1 MHLKSASRNLHR
13 VTGSIKKLRGIRQA
27 VGSRL
32 GQSYRVGRIKR
43 EAILRAAEATLIAH
57 GHARFTVE
65 RVAARLKISPGNLNY
80 YFPTKA
86 SLLEALISYVLVQYR
101 FRVRSAMQGNDTP
114 YKTLG
119 DSLRWLVN
127 DAASERTSRL
137 FRELWAIAL
146 HDPQVAKAMDAFYT
160 RSARAYLRSSVAKS
174 AATREV
180 ADLEAIVY
188 LILVLSE
195 GTTVLFGTRTGSRDL
210 FERVRETACR
220 AIMHLL
226 TPAARASSPTND
238 D

>member
-1 MHLKSASRNLHR
+1 M
-13 VTGSIKKLRGIRQA
+13 
-27 VGSRL
+27 
-32 GQSYRVGRIKR
+32 GRIKR

-86 SLLEALISYVLVQYR
+86 SLLEALIRFVMVRYR
-101 FRVRSAMQGNDTP
+101 YRVRTAMQGNGAS
-114 YKTLG
+114 YNTLG
-119 DSLRWLVN
+119 DSLRWLIN
-127 DAASERTSRL
+127 DAASEPTSRL
-137 FRELWAIAL
+137 FRELWAIAV

-174 AATREV
+174 ASARDV
-180 ADLEAIVY
+180 ADLEAVVY

-226 TPAARASSPTND
+226 TPAARASSRTD
-238 D
+238 DA